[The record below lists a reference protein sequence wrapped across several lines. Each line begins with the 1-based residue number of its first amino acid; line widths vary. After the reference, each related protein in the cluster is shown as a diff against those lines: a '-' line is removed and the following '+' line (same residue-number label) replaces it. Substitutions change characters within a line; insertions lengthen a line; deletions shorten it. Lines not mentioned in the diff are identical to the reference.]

1 MTNFVQMR
9 KNMILGQFLPA
20 SIKNNKILEIF
31 ENFARESFLPNHHQ
45 PIAYSDLNIKVTEKR
60 HLPSPLNSAKI
71 FQEAN
76 FTGKE
81 VVLLIGANY
90 GYEAA
95 IVSSMVETV
104 IAIEEDLKLFNLGER
119 NIKNLNIENLVF
131 LNSKHSNGY
140 KKLGLYDV
148 IINIDLSFH
157 INNELV
163 DQLVNKGKFFFC
175 EQYNNEVR
183 ESKLSVIH
191 KSKNGFFK
199 QSLFD
204 INIPFVKTVNN
215 LNDFN
220 FI

>member
-9 KNMILGQFLPA
+9 KNMILGQFLPS
-20 SIKNNKILEIF
+20 SIKNNKILKVYETL
-31 ENFARESFLPNHHQ
+31 EREKFLPDHQ
-45 PIAYSDLNIKVTEKR
+45 KSIAYSDLNFKVTQTR

-71 FQEAN
+71 FQEAS

-90 GYEAA
+90 GYEAT
-95 IVSSMVETV
+95 ILSSMVETV
-104 IAIEEDLKLFNLGER
+104 IAIEEDTKLFNLGDN
-119 NIKNLNIENLVF
+119 NIKNLNLENLVF
-131 LNSKHSNGY
+131 LKSSHGNGY

-148 IINIDLSFH
+148 IISIDLNVN
-157 INNELV
+157 INNELIE
-163 DQLVNKGKFFFC
+163 QLVDKGKIFFC
-175 EQYNNEVR
+175 EQHNNEVK

-204 INIPFVKTVNN
+204 INIPFEQN
-215 LNDFN
+215 LHKVNDFN
-220 FI
+220 LI

>member
-1 MTNFVQMR
+1 
-9 KNMILGQFLPA
+9 MILGQFLPE
-20 SIKNNKILEIF
+20 SIKNNKILKKYETL
-31 ENFARESFLPNHHQ
+31 ARESFLPIHYK
-45 PIAYSDLNIKVTEKR
+45 PIAYSDLNIKVTQNR

-95 IVSSMVETV
+95 ILSGIAETV
-104 IAIEEDLKLFNLGER
+104 IAIEEDKKLYNLGES

-131 LNSKHSNGY
+131 LNSNHSIGY

-148 IINIDLSFH
+148 IISIDLSFD
-157 INNELV
+157 INNELIN
-163 DQLVNKGKFFFC
+163 QLVDKGKIFFC
-175 EQYNNEVR
+175 EKHNNEIR

-191 KSKNGFFK
+191 KSKNSFFK
-199 QSLFD
+199 QSLFS
-204 INIPFVKTVNN
+204 INIPFVKTSNN
-215 LNDFN
+215 VNDFN

>member
-1 MTNFVQMR
+1 M
-9 KNMILGQFLPA
+9 
-20 SIKNNKILEIF
+20 
-31 ENFARESFLPNHHQ
+31 
-45 PIAYSDLNIKVTEKR
+45 NIKVTQNR
-60 HLPSPLNSAKI
+60 YLPSPLNSAKI

-95 IVSSMVETV
+95 ILSEMVETV
-104 IAIEEDLKLFNLGER
+104 IAIEEDTKLFNVGEH

-131 LNSKHSNGY
+131 LNSNHINGY

-148 IINIDLSFH
+148 IISIDLSFD
-157 INNELV
+157 INNELIN
-163 DQLVNKGKFFFC
+163 QLVDKGKIFFC
-175 EQYNNEVR
+175 EQHNNEIR

-191 KSKNGFFK
+191 KSKNSFFK
-199 QSLFD
+199 QSLFN
-204 INIPFVKTVNN
+204 INIPFVTTSNN
-215 LNDFN
+215 VNDFK

>member
-1 MTNFVQMR
+1 MTNFPQMR

-20 SIKNNKILEIF
+20 SIKNSKILKIYETL
-31 ENFARESFLPNHHQ
+31 ARESFLPNYQ
-45 PIAYSDLNIKVTEKR
+45 KSIAYSDLNVKVSQNR
-60 HLPSPLNSAKI
+60 YVPSPLNSAKI

-76 FTGKE
+76 LTGKE

-90 GYEAA
+90 GYEAS
-95 IVSSMVETV
+95 ILSSMVETV
-104 IAIEEDLKLFNLGER
+104 IAIEEDKKLFNLGER

-140 KKLGLYDV
+140 KKLGLYDI

-157 INNELV
+157 INNELI
-163 DQLVNKGKFFFC
+163 DQLVDKGRIFFC
-175 EQYNNEVR
+175 EKHNNEVK

-204 INIPFVKTVNN
+204 INIPFESITNKV
-215 LNDFN
+215 NDFN

>member
-20 SIKNNKILEIF
+20 SIKNNKILKTYETLT
-31 ENFARESFLPNHHQ
+31 RESFLPNHYKS
-45 PIAYSDLNIKVTEKR
+45 IAYSDLNVQVTQKR

-95 IVSSMVETV
+95 ILSSMVETV
-104 IAIEEDLKLFNLGER
+104 IAIEEDTKLFNIGER

-131 LNSKHSNGY
+131 LKSNHSNGY

-148 IINIDLSFH
+148 IISIDLSFH
-157 INNELV
+157 ISNELI
-163 DQLVNKGKFFFC
+163 DQLVDKGKIFFC
-175 EQYNNEVR
+175 EQHNNEVR

-215 LNDFN
+215 VNDFN

>member
-1 MTNFVQMR
+1 MTNFSQMR

-20 SIKNNKILEIF
+20 SIKNNKILKIYETL
-31 ENFARESFLPNHHQ
+31 ARESFLPDSNK
-45 PIAYSDLNIKVTEKR
+45 PIAYSDLNIKVSQTR
-60 HLPSPLNSAKI
+60 YLPSPLNSAKI
-71 FQEAN
+71 FQEGN

-95 IVSSMVETV
+95 ILSGMVETV
-104 IAIEEDLKLFNLGER
+104 IAIEEDTNLFNIGER
-119 NIKNLNIENLVF
+119 NVKNLNIENLVF
-131 LNSKHSNGY
+131 INSNHSNGY

-148 IINIDLSFH
+148 IVNIDLSFD
-157 INNELV
+157 INNDLINQLV
-163 DQLVNKGKFFFC
+163 DKGKIFFC
-175 EQYNNEVR
+175 EQHNNEVR

-199 QSLFD
+199 ESLFD
-204 INIPFVKTVNN
+204 INIPFVRPEHNV
-215 LNDFN
+215 NDFN

>member
-20 SIKNNKILEIF
+20 SIKNKKILEIY
-31 ENFARESFLPNHHQ
+31 ENLAREIFLPNYQ
-45 PIAYSDLNIKVTEKR
+45 KPIAYSDLNIKVTQKR

-90 GYEAA
+90 GYEAT
-95 IVSSMVETV
+95 ILSSMVETV
-104 IAIEEDLKLFNLGER
+104 IAIEEDIKLFNLGER

-175 EQYNNEVR
+175 EQHNNEVI

-220 FI
+220 LI

>member
-1 MTNFVQMR
+1 
-9 KNMILGQFLPA
+9 MISGQFLPA
-20 SIKNNKILEIF
+20 SIKSNKVLKIYETL
-31 ENFARESFLPNHHQ
+31 ARESFLPNYLE
-45 PIAYSDLNIKVTEKR
+45 PIAYSDLNIKVNQTR

-95 IVSSMVETV
+95 ILSNIVETV
-104 IAIEEDLKLFNLGER
+104 IAIEEDTKLFNLGER

-157 INNELV
+157 INKELI
-163 DQLVNKGKFFFC
+163 DQLVDKGKIFFC
-175 EQYNNEVR
+175 ERHNNEVR

-204 INIPFVKTVNN
+204 INIPFVSTIHNV
-215 LNDFN
+215 NDFN

>member
-1 MTNFVQMR
+1 MTNFAQMR

-20 SIKNNKILEIF
+20 SIKNNKILKSYETL
-31 ENFARESFLPNHHQ
+31 ARESFLPNHHK
-45 PIAYSDLNIKVTEKR
+45 PIAYSDLNVKVTQKR
-60 HLPSPLNSAKI
+60 YLPSPLNSAKI

-76 FTGKE
+76 FSGKE

-95 IVSSMVETV
+95 ILSSMVETV
-104 IAIEEDLKLFNLGER
+104 IAIEEDKKLFNLGES
-119 NIKNLNIENLVF
+119 NFKNLNIENLIF
-131 LNSKHSNGY
+131 LNSNHNNGY
-140 KKLGLYDV
+140 KRLGLYDV
-148 IINIDLSFH
+148 IISIDLSFD
-157 INNELV
+157 INDELINQLV
-163 DQLVNKGKFFFC
+163 DKGKIFFC
-175 EQYNNEVR
+175 EQHNNEVR
-183 ESKLSVIH
+183 ESKLNVIH

-204 INIPFVKTVNN
+204 INIPFVKTANN

>member
-20 SIKNNKILEIF
+20 SIKNKKILKTYETL
-31 ENFARESFLPNHHQ
+31 ARECFLPNHYKF
-45 PIAYSDLNIKVTEKR
+45 IAYSDLNVQVTQKR

-95 IVSSMVETV
+95 ILSRMVETV
-104 IAIEEDLKLFNLGER
+104 IAIEEDTKLFNVGER

-131 LNSKHSNGY
+131 LKSNHSNGY

-148 IINIDLSFH
+148 IISIDLSFH
-157 INNELV
+157 ISNELI
-163 DQLVNKGKFFFC
+163 DQLVDKGKIFFC
-175 EQYNNEVR
+175 EQHNNEVK

-191 KSKNGFFK
+191 KSKNGSFK

-215 LNDFN
+215 VNDFN

>member
-20 SIKNNKILEIF
+20 SIKNNKILKTYETLT
-31 ENFARESFLPNHHQ
+31 RESFLPNHYKS
-45 PIAYSDLNIKVTEKR
+45 IAYSDLNVQVTQKR

-95 IVSSMVETV
+95 ILSSMVETV
-104 IAIEEDLKLFNLGER
+104 IAIEEDTKLFNIGER

-131 LNSKHSNGY
+131 LKSNHSNGY

-148 IINIDLSFH
+148 IISIDLSFH
-157 INNELV
+157 ISNELI
-163 DQLVNKGKFFFC
+163 DQLVDKGKIFFC
-175 EQYNNEVR
+175 EQHNNEVR

-204 INIPFVKTVNN
+204 INIPFARPEHNV
-215 LNDFN
+215 NDFN

>member
-1 MTNFVQMR
+1 MTNFAQMR

-20 SIKNNKILEIF
+20 SIKNNKILKSYETL
-31 ENFARESFLPNHHQ
+31 ARESFLPNHHK
-45 PIAYSDLNIKVTEKR
+45 PIAYSDLNVKVTEKR
-60 HLPSPLNSAKI
+60 YLPSPLNSAKI

-76 FTGKE
+76 FSGKE

-95 IVSSMVETV
+95 ILSSMVETV
-104 IAIEEDLKLFNLGER
+104 IAIEEDKKLFNLGES
-119 NIKNLNIENLVF
+119 NIKNLNIENLIF
-131 LNSKHSNGY
+131 LNSNHNNGY

-148 IINIDLSFH
+148 IISIDLSFD
-157 INNELV
+157 INDELINQLV
-163 DQLVNKGKFFFC
+163 DKGKIFFC
-175 EQYNNEVR
+175 EQHNNEVR
-183 ESKLSVIH
+183 ESKLNVIH

-204 INIPFVKTVNN
+204 INIPFVKTANN

>member
-1 MTNFVQMR
+1 MTNFSQMR

-20 SIKNNKILEIF
+20 SIKNNKILKIYETM
-31 ENFARESFLPNHHQ
+31 ARESFLPNCEAS
-45 PIAYSDLNIKVTEKR
+45 IAYSDLNIKVTETR

-76 FTGKE
+76 FTGRE

-95 IVSSMVETV
+95 ILSGIVDTV
-104 IAIEEDLKLFNLGER
+104 IAIEEDTSLFNLGER
-119 NIKNLNIENLVF
+119 NIKNFNIENLVF
-131 LNSKHSNGY
+131 LNSNHINGY
-140 KKLGLYDV
+140 EKLGLYDV
-148 IINIDLSFH
+148 IINIDLSFC
-157 INNELV
+157 INKELI
-163 DQLVNKGKFFFC
+163 DQLVDKGRIFFC
-175 EQYNNEVR
+175 EQHNNEIR

-204 INIPFVKTVNN
+204 INIPFTSIVHNAD
-215 LNDFN
+215 DFN

>member
-1 MTNFVQMR
+1 MSNFIQMR
-9 KNMILGQFLPA
+9 KNMILGQFLPE
-20 SIKNNKILEIF
+20 SIKNKKILEVYGT
-31 ENFARESFLPNHHQ
+31 EAREKFLPDHYKS
-45 PIAYSDLNIKVTEKR
+45 IAYSDLNIKVTEIR
-60 HLPSPLNSAKI
+60 HSPSPLNSAKI

-95 IVSSMVETV
+95 VLSSIVETV
-104 IAIEEDLKLFNLGER
+104 IAIEEDINLFNLGER

-131 LNSKHSNGY
+131 LNSNHSNGY

-148 IINIDLSFH
+148 IINIDLSFYVNKVL
-157 INNELV
+157 I
-163 DQLVNKGKFFFC
+163 DQLVDKGKIFFC
-175 EQYNNEVR
+175 EQHNNEIR

-204 INIPFVKTVNN
+204 INIPFSSGVNN
-215 LNDFN
+215 VNDFN

>member
-1 MTNFVQMR
+1 MTNFAQMR

-20 SIKNNKILEIF
+20 SIKNNKILKSYETL
-31 ENFARESFLPNHHQ
+31 ARESFLPNHYK
-45 PIAYSDLNIKVTEKR
+45 PIAYSDLNVKISQYR
-60 HLPSPLNSAKI
+60 YSPSPLNSAKI

-90 GYEAA
+90 GYEAV
-95 IVSSMVETV
+95 ILSSMVDTV
-104 IAIEEDLKLFNLGER
+104 IAIEENNKLFNLGER
-119 NIKNLNIENLVF
+119 NIKSLNIENLVF

-140 KKLGLYDV
+140 KKLGLYD
-148 IINIDLSFH
+148 IIVNLDLSCDVNSQV
-157 INNELV
+157 INQLV
-163 DQLVNKGKFFFC
+163 DKGKVFFC
-175 EQYNNEVR
+175 EQHNSELK

-191 KSKNGFFK
+191 KSKNSFFK

-204 INIPFVKTVNN
+204 INIPCVKTMHN
-215 LNDFN
+215 LNEFN

>member
-20 SIKNNKILEIF
+20 SIKNDKILQIYKTL
-31 ENFARESFLPNHHQ
+31 ARESFLPDHHKSL
-45 PIAYSDLNIKVTEKR
+45 AYSDLNVKVTQKR

-90 GYEAA
+90 GYEAV
-95 IVSSMVETV
+95 ILSSMVETV
-104 IAIEEDLKLFNLGER
+104 IAIEEDIKLFNLGER

-131 LNSKHSNGY
+131 LNSNHSNGY

-157 INNELV
+157 INNELI
-163 DQLVNKGKFFFC
+163 DQLVDKGKFFFC
-175 EQYNNEVR
+175 EQHNNEVR

-204 INIPFVKTVNN
+204 INIPFVKTVDN

>member
-20 SIKNNKILEIF
+20 SIKNDKILKIY
-31 ENFARESFLPNHHQ
+31 ENLARESFLPNDQ
-45 PIAYSDLNIKVTEKR
+45 KPIAYSDLNVKVTQKR

-95 IVSSMVETV
+95 ILSSMVETV
-104 IAIEEDLKLFNLGER
+104 IAIEEDKKLFNLGES
-119 NIKNLNIENLVF
+119 NFKNLNIENLIF
-131 LNSKHSNGY
+131 LNSNHNNGY

-148 IINIDLSFH
+148 IISIDLSF
-157 INNELV
+157 
-163 DQLVNKGKFFFC
+163 
-175 EQYNNEVR
+175 
-183 ESKLSVIH
+183 
-191 KSKNGFFK
+191 
-199 QSLFD
+199 D
-204 INIPFVKTVNN
+204 INR
-215 LNDFN
+215 
-220 FI
+220 

>member
-20 SIKNNKILEIF
+20 SIKNYKILKIYETL
-31 ENFARESFLPNHHQ
+31 ARENFLPNDQ
-45 PIAYSDLNIKVTEKR
+45 KPIAYSDLNVKVTQKR

-95 IVSSMVETV
+95 ILSSMVETV
-104 IAIEEDLKLFNLGER
+104 IAIEEDTKLYNLGER
-119 NIKNLNIENLVF
+119 NIKNLNIENLIF
-131 LNSKHSNGY
+131 LNSKHRNGY

-157 INNELV
+157 INNELI
-163 DQLVNKGKFFFC
+163 DQLVDKGKIFFC
-175 EQYNNEVR
+175 EQHNNEVK

-191 KSKNGFFK
+191 KSKSGSFK

-204 INIPFVKTVNN
+204 INIPFVKTVDN
-215 LNDFN
+215 LNDFK

>member
-1 MTNFVQMR
+1 MTNFSYMR

-20 SIKNNKILEIF
+20 SIKNNNILKTYETL
-31 ENFARESFLPNHHQ
+31 ARESFLPNYHK
-45 PIAYSDLNIKVTEKR
+45 PTAYSDLNIKVTQTR
-60 HLPSPLNSAKI
+60 HMPSPLNSAKI

-90 GYEAA
+90 GYEAT
-95 IVSSMVETV
+95 ILSSLVETV
-104 IAIEEDLKLFNLGER
+104 IAIEEDVKLFNLGER

-131 LNSKHSNGY
+131 LNSNHSNGY

-157 INNELV
+157 INEELI
-163 DQLVNKGKFFFC
+163 DQLVDKGKIFFC
-175 EQYNNEVR
+175 EQHNNEIK

-191 KSKNGFFK
+191 KSKNSFFK
-199 QSLFD
+199 QSLFN
-204 INIPFVKTVNN
+204 INIPFVITSNN
-215 LNDFN
+215 VNDFK

>member
-20 SIKNNKILEIF
+20 SIKNNKILKTYETLT
-31 ENFARESFLPNHHQ
+31 RESFLPNHYKS
-45 PIAYSDLNIKVTEKR
+45 IAYSDLNVQVTQKR

-95 IVSSMVETV
+95 ILSSMVETV
-104 IAIEEDLKLFNLGER
+104 IAIEEDTKLFNIGER

-131 LNSKHSNGY
+131 LKSNHSNGY

-148 IINIDLSFH
+148 IISIDLSFH
-157 INNELV
+157 ISNELI
-163 DQLVNKGKFFFC
+163 DQLVDKGKIFFC
-175 EQYNNEVR
+175 EQHNNEVK

-191 KSKNGFFK
+191 KSKNGSFK

-215 LNDFN
+215 VNDFN

>member
-20 SIKNNKILEIF
+20 SIKNNKILEIY
-31 ENFARESFLPNHHQ
+31 EKLARESFLPNHHQ

-95 IVSSMVETV
+95 ILSSMVETV

>member
-1 MTNFVQMR
+1 MTNFAQMR

-20 SIKNNKILEIF
+20 SIKNNKILKSYETL
-31 ENFARESFLPNHHQ
+31 ARESFLPNHHK
-45 PIAYSDLNIKVTEKR
+45 PIAYSDLNVKVTER
-60 HLPSPLNSAKI
+60 RYLPSPLNSAKI

-76 FTGKE
+76 FSGKE

-95 IVSSMVETV
+95 ILSSMVETV
-104 IAIEEDLKLFNLGER
+104 IAIEEDKKLFNIGES
-119 NIKNLNIENLVF
+119 NFKNLNIENLIF
-131 LNSKHSNGY
+131 LNSNHNNGY

-148 IINIDLSFH
+148 IISIDLSFD
-157 INNELV
+157 INDELINQLV
-163 DQLVNKGKFFFC
+163 DKGKIFFC
-175 EQYNNEVR
+175 EQHNNEVR
-183 ESKLSVIH
+183 ESKLNVIH

-204 INIPFVKTVNN
+204 INIPFVKTANN

>member
-1 MTNFVQMR
+1 MTNYVQMR

-20 SIKNNKILEIF
+20 SIKNDKILQTYKTL
-31 ENFARESFLPNHHQ
+31 ARESFLPDHHK
-45 PIAYSDLNIKVTEKR
+45 PVAYSDLNVKVTQKR

-90 GYEAA
+90 GYEAV
-95 IVSSMVETV
+95 ILSSMVETV
-104 IAIEEDLKLFNLGER
+104 IAIEEDIKLFNLGER
-119 NIKNLNIENLVF
+119 SIKNLNIENLVY
-131 LNSKHSNGY
+131 LNSNHSNGY

-157 INNELV
+157 INNELI
-163 DQLVNKGKFFFC
+163 DQLVDKGKFFFC
-175 EQYNNEVR
+175 EQHNNDVR

-204 INIPFVKTVNN
+204 INIPFVKTVDN

>member
-20 SIKNNKILEIF
+20 SIKNNKILKSYETL
-31 ENFARESFLPNHHQ
+31 ARESFLPNHHK
-45 PIAYSDLNIKVTEKR
+45 PIAYSDLNLKVTEKR
-60 HLPSPLNSAKI
+60 YLPSPLNSAKI

-76 FTGKE
+76 FSGKE

-95 IVSSMVETV
+95 ILSSMVETV
-104 IAIEEDLKLFNLGER
+104 IAIEEDKKLFNIGQS
-119 NIKNLNIENLVF
+119 NCKNLNIENLIF
-131 LNSKHSNGY
+131 LNSNHNNGY

-148 IINIDLSFH
+148 IISIDLSFD
-157 INNELV
+157 INDELINQLV
-163 DQLVNKGKFFFC
+163 DKGKIFFC
-175 EQYNNEVR
+175 EQHNNEVR
-183 ESKLSVIH
+183 ESKLNVIH

-204 INIPFVKTVNN
+204 INIPFVKNANN
-215 LNDFN
+215 LNDFK

>member
-1 MTNFVQMR
+1 MTNFTQMR

-20 SIKNNKILEIF
+20 SIKNNKILKIYETL
-31 ENFARESFLPNHHQ
+31 ARESFLPTYHK
-45 PIAYSDLNIKVTEKR
+45 PIAYSDLNIKVSNTR

-81 VVLLIGANY
+81 VVLLIGANF

-95 IVSSMVETV
+95 ILSGMVETV
-104 IAIEEDLKLFNLGER
+104 IAIEEDKNLFNLGER

-131 LNSKHSNGY
+131 LNSNHLNGY
-140 KKLGLYDV
+140 KKLGPYDV

-157 INNELV
+157 INNELI
-163 DQLVNKGKFFFC
+163 DQLVDKGKIFFC
-175 EQYNNEVR
+175 EQHNKEVR

-199 QSLFD
+199 ESLFD
-204 INIPFVKTVNN
+204 INIPFASTVHNV
-215 LNDFN
+215 NDFN